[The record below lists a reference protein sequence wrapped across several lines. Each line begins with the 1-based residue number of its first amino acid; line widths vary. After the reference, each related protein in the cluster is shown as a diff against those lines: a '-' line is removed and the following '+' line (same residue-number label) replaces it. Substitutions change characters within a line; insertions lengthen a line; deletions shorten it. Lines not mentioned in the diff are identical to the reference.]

1 MVNFIL
7 DKIPNLISIFV
18 FVLILS
24 GNYLGELFPCKV
36 QYMFKNNMFVKHA
49 LGFLTLVFFVAL
61 TIPEIKEK
69 PNFILNSLLT
79 YFWFLLMS
87 KTYYT
92 LWIVIF
98 GILGIVYLLKLYKE
112 NLEDEGIKKQEKKT
126 IQTNNILKKYLIILS
141 VVLTIIGFL
150 MYMGAKKIEYKKKF
164 SYFSFLFG
172 KPSCR
177 GLSPKNPGYLKLL
190 IKAFS

>member
-1 MVNFIL
+1 
-7 DKIPNLISIFV
+7 
-18 FVLILS
+18 
-24 GNYLGELFPCKV
+24 
-36 QYMFKNNMFVKHA
+36 MFVKHA

-79 YFWFLLMS
+79 YLWFLLMS

-92 LWIVIF
+92 LWIIIF

-126 IQTNNILKKYLIILS
+126 IQTINIVNKYLIILS
-141 VVLTIIGFL
+141 VVLTIIGF
-150 MYMGAKKIEYKKKF
+150 
-164 SYFSFLFG
+164 
-172 KPSCR
+172 
-177 GLSPKNPGYLKLL
+177 
-190 IKAFS
+190 